1 MRKTRKCAFCGRK
14 FTMNSGMQKYCCEK
28 CAAEAKRER
37 KKRTQD
43 FMNAVGPLAEL
54 QGQEYFTFSKAAVLM
69 GCTRQ
74 YIYKLVAQ
82 GKLKASRIGGRMSL
96 VRKADIEAMLD
107 ASPYC
112 RVLPFAKSKT
122 ADGCK
127 AKANAG
133 NRGKARAEES
143 TEVPEYYSGEEVM
156 AKFKVKQS
164 WLYTSAKRNAVPMC
178 RIAGKNYYSRR
189 HIEELLGMA
198 VDTAK
203 IEEWLLPEE
212 VEERYGMGRSA
223 LRAYAHRHGIP
234 TKREYGRTY
243 YSKEHL
249 DSLRRTDLTG
259 NADYCTVE
267 EVQRIYGLSSANI
280 CHIVKVKNIGK
291 VKVGV
296 RNLLLKADVER
307 VMAERTA
314 QGLQ

>member
-1 MRKTRKCAFCGRK
+1 MRKTRKCAFCGRE
-14 FTMNSGMQKYCCEK
+14 FTVNSGRQKYCSEK
-28 CAAEAKRER
+28 CAAEARRAR

-43 FMNAVGPLAEL
+43 FMNAVEPLAEL
-54 QGQEYFTFSKAAVLM
+54 CRQEYFTFSKAAVLM

-96 VRKADIEAMLD
+96 VRKADIEAMLE
-107 ASPYC
+107 ASPYY
-112 RVLPFAKSKT
+112 RVLPFTKPKAT
-122 ADGCK
+122 DGGK
-127 AKANAG
+127 AKAKAGSHRTAQTEGNA
-133 NRGKARAEES
+133 
-143 TEVPEYYSGEEVM
+143 EVPEYYSGEAVM
-156 AKFKVKQS
+156 EKFKVRQS

-189 HIEELLGMA
+189 HIEELLGVA
-198 VDTAK
+198 NDTADIK
-203 IEEWLLPEE
+203 EWLLPEE
-212 VEERYGMGRSA
+212 IGEQYGMGRSA

-249 DSLRRTDLTG
+249 DRLRRTDLTDS
-259 NADYCTVE
+259 ADYCTVE
-267 EVQRIYGLSSANI
+267 EVQRRYGLGKANI
-280 CHIVKVKNIGK
+280 RHIVKVKNIGK

-296 RNLLLKADVER
+296 KNLLLKADVER
-307 VMAERTA
+307 VMAERRA

>member
-1 MRKTRKCAFCGRK
+1 
-14 FTMNSGMQKYCCEK
+14 
-28 CAAEAKRER
+28 
-37 KKRTQD
+37 
-43 FMNAVGPLAEL
+43 
-54 QGQEYFTFSKAAVLM
+54 
-69 GCTRQ
+69 
-74 YIYKLVAQ
+74 
-82 GKLKASRIGGRMSL
+82 
-96 VRKADIEAMLD
+96 
-107 ASPYC
+107 
-112 RVLPFAKSKT
+112 
-122 ADGCK
+122 
-127 AKANAG
+127 
-133 NRGKARAEES
+133 
-143 TEVPEYYSGEEVM
+143 M
-156 AKFKVKQS
+156 AKFKVRQS

-267 EVQRIYGLSSANI
+267 EVQRIYGLNSANI

-291 VKVGV
+291 IKVGV

-307 VMAERTA
+307 VMAERRA

>member
-1 MRKTRKCAFCGRK
+1 MRKTRKCAFCGRE
-14 FTMNSGMQKYCCEK
+14 FTVNSGMQKYCCEK
-28 CAAEAKRER
+28 CAAEAKRAR
-37 KKRTQD
+37 KKKTQD
-43 FMNAVGPLAEL
+43 FLNGIEPLSEL
-54 QGQEYFTFSKAAVLM
+54 RQQEYFTFSKAAVLM

-82 GKLKASRIGGRMSL
+82 GKLKASRIGGRMAL
-96 VRKADIEAMLD
+96 VRKADIEAMLE

-112 RVLPFAKSKT
+112 RVLPFAKPRET
-122 ADGCK
+122 DGGK
-127 AKANAG
+127 AKAKAG
-133 NRGKARAEES
+133 NHRTALTVENA
-143 TEVPEYYSGEEVM
+143 EVPEYYSGEEVM
-156 AKFKVKQS
+156 AKFKVRQS

-178 RIAGKNYYSRR
+178 RIAGKNYYSRK
-189 HIEELLGMA
+189 HIEELLGLA
-198 VDTAK
+198 VDTAN

-212 VEERYGMGRSA
+212 VEELYGMGCSA

-249 DSLRRTDLTG
+249 DRLRRTDLTA

-267 EVQRIYGLSSANI
+267 DIQCKYGLSKANI

-296 RNLLLKADVER
+296 KNLLLKADVER
-307 VMAERTA
+307 VMAERRA

>member
-1 MRKTRKCAFCGRK
+1 MKKTRKCAFCGRE
-14 FTMNSGMQKYCCEK
+14 FTVNSGMQKYCCEK

-43 FMNAVGPLAEL
+43 FMNAVEPLAEL

-96 VRKADIEAMLD
+96 VRKADIEAMLE

-112 RVLPFAKSKT
+112 RVLPFAKPKAT
-122 ADGCK
+122 DGSNAK
-127 AKANAG
+127 AKAK
-133 NRGKARAEES
+133 NRGTAQVEER

-198 VDTAK
+198 VDTTK

-212 VEERYGMGRSA
+212 VEEHYGMGRSA

-234 TKREYGRTY
+234 TKREYGHIY

-249 DSLRRTDLTG
+249 DNLRRTDLTD

-267 EVQRIYGLSSANI
+267 EVRRKYGLSSANI